1 MVRLRAMALAAL
13 GALISASHAASN
25 VTQPDPLSVNLA
37 AGPVVGSLYRPA
49 MVGPRACKSELL
61 ARTGELSRWMADD
74 GCDGTAIAVFVMHAE
89 SDYLSFI
96 TCAQLQERG
105 FTVLCAQNAVSK
117 LQGETDVD
125 FEPMMT
131 AVNLGVQYL
140 RVNLTDEVDTV
151 VLFGH
156 SGGGSLMA
164 AYQNIAENGLSACNG
179 TEKIYPCSD
188 ALADLEPADGIILAD
203 ANYVSSCCPLPSP
216 SFFLLSSSS
225 SSFLFSFV
233 DRVPNTAQ
241 GLSTMMLLS
250 LGAEI
255 IDENSATHINESL
268 SIFNVANGFNATGAS
283 HYTPAFTRAFQSA
296 VAARMQRLV
305 AAAEARLAAIEA
317 GNGTW
322 ADDEPFHVI
331 DAAYGIENNK
341 FFPQDIRFLSRTRDA
356 WPLLHANGTTT
367 TEVVHSVRV
376 PANFGPSSA
385 DTYWGGALITSVV
398 RFLSGYALRVGDD
411 FAYNATDIAGVDWAS
426 SHFATVAAAAG
437 ISAAPL
443 LAMGNT
449 GHWEFLNAEKIY
461 LAARSADKSVAFVEG
476 ASHTFDPC
484 TACEAYYGQDYGDT
498 IKTAFD
504 HMAAWLSASGRFL

>member
-49 MVGPRACKSELL
+49 MVGPRAS
-61 ARTGELSRWMADD
+61 
-74 GCDGTAIAVFVMHAE
+74 IAVFVMHAE

-203 ANYVSSCCPLPSP
+203 ANY
-216 SFFLLSSSS
+216 
-225 SSFLFSFV
+225 
-233 DRVPNTAQ
+233 